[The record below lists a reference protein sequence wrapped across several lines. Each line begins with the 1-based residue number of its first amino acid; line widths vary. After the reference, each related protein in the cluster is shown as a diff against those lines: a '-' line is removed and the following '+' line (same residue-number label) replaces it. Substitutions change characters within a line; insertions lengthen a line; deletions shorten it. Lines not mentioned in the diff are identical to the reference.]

1 MNTMDKKEICIKID
15 AQQREETL
23 ISVLNKAQNA
33 LDKLSELGDIPCSC
47 MEDLDLSKIKTFIQS
62 NISTIEKTPIFTQS
76 YKAGLIKEW
85 DMKRAKAISL
95 LRDIKQ
101 IFAEC
106 QGYAFTIEEG
116 IITPETS
123 LKAIAEAQST
133 KPVPEEAFEHYKRI
147 EAVRTAIRELREFEK
162 AQDLRKINVGE
173 FMTISEEQIA
183 EGWASGRI
191 KIDRSFSHTQH
202 RPKEMRNF
210 VIGRTE

>member
-47 MEDLDLSKIKTFIQS
+47 MEDLDLLKIKTFIQS
-62 NISTIEKTPIFTQS
+62 NISTIEKTPIFTES
-76 YKAGLIKEW
+76 YKAGLVKEW
-85 DMKRAKAISL
+85 DMKKAKAISL

-106 QGYAFTIEEG
+106 QGYAFTIKEG
-116 IITPETS
+116 VITPETS

-133 KPVPEEAFEHYKRI
+133 KPIPEEAFTHFELIKS
-147 EAVRTAIRELREFEK
+147 VRTAIRSLREFEK
-162 AQDLRKINVGE
+162 AQNLRMINITDYI
-173 FMTISEEQIA
+173 TISEETLA
-183 EGWASGRI
+183 EGWASGWLK
-191 KIDRSFSHTQH
+191 KIDPELIPHH
-202 RPKEMRNF
+202 RPREERGI
-210 VIGRTE
+210 VIGRSE

>member
-62 NISTIEKTPIFTQS
+62 NVSTIEKIPVFPES
-76 YKAGLIKEW
+76 YKAGLVKEW

-116 IITPETS
+116 VITPETP

-133 KPVPEEAFEHYKRI
+133 KPIPEEAFEHYKRI

-162 AQDLRKINVGE
+162 AQNLRMINITDYI
-173 FMTISEEQIA
+173 TISEETLA
-183 EGWASGRI
+183 EGWASGWLK
-191 KIDRSFSHTQH
+191 KIDPEFMPHH
-202 RPKEMRNF
+202 RPREERNIR
-210 VIGRTE
+210 IGRTE

>member
-1 MNTMDKKEICIKID
+1 MDKKEICIKID

-33 LDKLSELGDIPCSC
+33 LDKLNELRDIPCSC
-47 MEDLDLSKIKTFIQS
+47 MEDLDPSKIKTFIQS
-62 NISTIEKTPIFTQS
+62 NISIIEKTPIFTQS
-76 YKAGLIKEW
+76 YKAELIKEW

-123 LKAIAEAQST
+123 LKVIAEAQNT

-162 AQDLRKINVGE
+162 AQNLRKINI
-173 FMTISEEQIA
+173 TDYISISEETLA
-183 EGWASGRI
+183 EGWASGWLKKVDPKYI
-191 KIDRSFSHTQH
+191 PKH
-202 RPKEMRNF
+202 RPREERGI
-210 VIGRTE
+210 VVGRTE

>member
-62 NISTIEKTPIFTQS
+62 NISTIEKTPIFTES
-76 YKAGLIKEW
+76 YKAGLVKEW

-95 LRDIKQ
+95 LIDIKQ

-116 IITPETS
+116 VITPETS

-133 KPVPEEAFEHYKRI
+133 KPIPEEAFTHFELI
-147 EAVRTAIRELREFEK
+147 ESLRKAIRKLREFEK
-162 AQDLRKINVGE
+162 AQNLRKINI
-173 FMTISEEQIA
+173 TDYISISEETLA
-183 EGWASGRI
+183 EGWASGWLQ
-191 KIDRSFSHTQH
+191 KIDPKFIPKHRS
-202 RPKEMRNF
+202 REERGI

>member
-15 AQQREETL
+15 ARQREKTL

-62 NISTIEKTPIFTQS
+62 NISTIEATPIFTES
-76 YKAGLIKEW
+76 FKARLVKEW

-101 IFAEC
+101 IFEEC
-106 QGYAFTIEEG
+106 QGYAFSIEDG

-123 LKAIAEAQST
+123 LEAIAEAQST
-133 KPVPEEAFEHYKRI
+133 KPIPEEAFTHFELI
-147 EAVRTAIRELREFEK
+147 ESLRKAIRELREFEK
-162 AQDLRKINVGE
+162 AQNLLKINI
-173 FMTISEEQIA
+173 TDYISISEETLA
-183 EGWASGRI
+183 EGWASGWLK
-191 KIDRSFSHTQH
+191 KIDPKYIPKHRS
-202 RPKEMRNF
+202 REERGI
-210 VIGRTE
+210 VVGRSE